1 MYYNT
6 NGTTG
11 AGLLIATKKAQTQQE
26 VILDFFLV
34 HPNSLFTPAQVWQM
48 LKNNYLLT
56 SVRRCISDLTKSGDL
71 IKTDTLCEGSY
82 GSINYTWRLN
92 QEKHPK
98 QLKLF

>member
-1 MYYNT
+1 MFYNT
-6 NGTTG
+6 NGTNG

-56 SVRRCISDLTKSGDL
+56 SVRRCMSDLTKSGDL

-82 GSINYTWRLN
+82 GSINYTWMLN